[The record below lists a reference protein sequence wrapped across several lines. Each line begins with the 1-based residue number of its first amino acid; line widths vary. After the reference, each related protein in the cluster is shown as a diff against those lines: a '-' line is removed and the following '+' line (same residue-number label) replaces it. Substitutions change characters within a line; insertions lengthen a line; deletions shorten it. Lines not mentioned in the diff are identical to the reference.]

1 MKLYSV
7 TIRGIKY
14 YFEAQISDE
23 QYKLVNKMCET
34 IQEESQK
41 YCAEDIFSLFTN
53 RILTETNLHKETGRI
68 ALIGSPP
75 GFFITS
81 LQLLL

>member
-53 RILTETNLHKETGRI
+53 RIWKAKKEISDSAST
-68 ALIGSPP
+68 
-75 GFFITS
+75 
-81 LQLLL
+81 

>member
-34 IQEESQK
+34 IQEESQM
-41 YCAEDIFSLFTN
+41 YCAEDVFLLFIN
-53 RILTETNLHKETGRI
+53 RILTETNILVTPVQISHVFRI
-68 ALIGSPP
+68 D
-75 GFFITS
+75 
-81 LQLLL
+81 

>member
-7 TIRGIKY
+7 TIRGLKF

-34 IQEESQK
+34 IQEESQM
-41 YCAEDIFSLFTN
+41 YCAEDVFLFTK
-53 RILTETNLHKETGRI
+53 RILTETNILVTPVQISHVFRI
-68 ALIGSPP
+68 D
-75 GFFITS
+75 
-81 LQLLL
+81 

>member
-7 TIRGIKY
+7 TIRGLKF

-23 QYKLVNKMCET
+23 QYKSIDRICET
-34 IQEESQK
+34 IQEESQM

-53 RILTETNLHKETGRI
+53 RILTETNIPVTPVRI
-68 ALIGSPP
+68 SHVFKID
-75 GFFITS
+75 
-81 LQLLL
+81 

>member
-41 YCAEDIFSLFTN
+41 YCAEDIFSLYTALPLSQKRE
-53 RILTETNLHKETGRI
+53 RI
-68 ALIGSPP
+68 
-75 GFFITS
+75 FFENFLFRYLCFDEEMS
-81 LQLLL
+81 VVK